1 MAQTFKTSIVVD
13 GNVNATG
20 FYGDGSNLTGITPTG
35 ALLLTGGNM
44 TGPLTITTGGIA
56 LTLTSSQN
64 TGLVVDGGTNSG
76 VIADFKFGTRKA
88 YISTSGNIYV
98 SGLFDIDDTN
108 YYVNPAGFSN
118 VSGLNVASSEVAI
131 ALTGTQS
138 RISFKDQ
145 DNVWTGYVGF
155 SGNVGSL
162 DFPGRNVRI
171 TAGYNGTIELNTGAS
186 GYNSG
191 RIHVP
196 YGYLSVDN
204 AGVYATAFY
213 DSNDSGYY
221 VDPASTS
228 NLNALNVGGQA
239 VITAGNIGSQSVNY
253 ATSAGN
259 ANTLDGI
266 DSSAF
271 VQKYNVYSG
280 GNHNM
285 DVWNNVHAAYSDNSN
300 TSSWI
305 VVQTSV
311 PQDSYSMGGFE
322 LVFEEDYEAA
332 SEGGTLKIYG
342 YWNPETNGG
351 FVGFKYTTDNP
362 LLNPNIYVARNTT
375 SGNTAFLIQGGNTS
389 YAQIIARNLW
399 LGYSASGATTT
410 WGDGWS
416 ISEQADQSGFTN
428 IDQLINASRSY
439 FQPASTAITTSNIG
453 SQSVNYASSAGTAT
467 DLNAA
472 DSTQIN
478 FNNVTNTDYST
489 MTFTSRAWQDVQG
502 VNGLAYTFNTHT
514 NAGNGGYGALQ
525 IYYGES
531 GYVYA
536 PTSFR
541 APIFYDSDN
550 TGYFL
555 NPDATSVSLKIK
567 GGIVTDAPSGSV
579 LLEHQVPE
587 ANAWI
592 FKENAANWGLYWF
605 NAGSNSGQGIGSYTT
620 VGAELFGMNNAVT
633 GFNPPETWAGINTDA
648 RAAWMLSNYSGYFWS
663 QGTQYSET
671 DMRAPVF
678 YDSNNTGYYLDPHA
692 TSNLNTLQV
701 STIRNNGSVADDDA
715 FGIYWTDSADNG
727 YAIYREPGSWSHPYP
742 DLRIAF
748 HTGIKL
754 GANSSYNGI
763 RFYTDYDMATQVM
776 SVNNSSDGYGA
787 GHVHVNGIMNA
798 GDSHRA
804 PIFYDSNDTG
814 YYTDPSSVSRV
825 NIVTPNYLRR
835 ATHETGHL
843 EGGYN
848 NIGGSDNYSN
858 PIFTIGYNYNP
869 SSTSLANMYGIGYT
883 NQSASFINFTGASD
897 WGMYVAAGGAARIWL
912 GGNSGNISNVGA
924 TYTPIIYDYNNT
936 GYYVDPNGMSSVYGI
951 AIRGDN
957 SSTDTSNQIFFW
969 SNGNST
975 TSAIGF
981 KANGGYFPN
990 PTGSGD
996 GYNTY
1001 LTMDTPG
1008 RGWVFREGVGGS
1020 DFGAAYTSGWILN
1033 NGIWQANASM
1043 RAPIFYDSNNT
1054 GYYVNPDSTSRLN
1067 SIVYD
1072 NLYWTGDQSYGFIGR
1087 NVYADTINGRGGDPL
1102 ELNYYDGGAVK
1113 IGSGVY
1119 GSKELYA
1126 GALYDAG
1133 SRVAISRG
1141 EGRNYIDYSRYVY
1154 NNNAYSGSGWV
1165 EPSDLGVRYANSSN
1179 YANYLQTAYVGGQ
1192 QLNPQVYFN
1201 NGVGLKA
1208 AMTGAWGYWSDT
1220 LWINGY
1226 AGGDVLQ
1233 MCALHTQRNGQP
1245 RIAISAQASN
1255 GSSYGT
1261 LYEIWSSYNMD
1272 APNKSGTSYYQVN
1285 TWMQFNGFYG
1295 LYWPNQYGAHFY
1307 PNDASTYTHFRLSG
1321 SKNGYGGI
1329 YDSYSAVAGIMY
1341 DSAGN
1346 GGVYREASGRWYFYH
1361 HVGNNCTGINTST
1374 TSSAYGLYVDKG
1386 IYSTG
1391 DITAYSDVRKKTN
1404 IATIDSALDK
1414 VTRLRGVYY
1423 DRIDDLERG
1432 RQIGVIAQEVNEV
1445 LPEAVT
1451 YAEDIDEYGVK
1462 YGNIVG
1468 VLIEAIKDQQKQIEE
1483 LKAIVD
1489 GLTK

>member
-13 GNVNATG
+13 GNVNASG

-35 ALLLTGGNM
+35 ALLLTGGDM
-44 TGPLTITTGGIA
+44 TGSLTITAGGIP

-88 YISTSGNIYV
+88 YISTSGNIYA

-351 FVGFKYTTDNP
+351 FIGFKYTTDNP

-453 SQSVNYASSAGTAT
+453 SQSVNYANSAGAVYGNQGNSFGLNDTKLYLRT
-467 DLNAA
+467 NGDNNHYLWNAA
-472 DSTQIN
+472 DDWEELNAYEGTGLRI
-478 FNNVTNTDYST
+478 
-489 MTFTSRAWQDVQG
+489 TSVQG
-502 VNGLAYTFNTHT
+502 GTGILYVYGSS
-514 NAGNGGYGALQ
+514 NGGYT
-525 IYYGES
+525 YSPY
-531 GYVYA
+531 
-536 PTSFR
+536 SF
-541 APIFYDSDN
+541 
-550 TGYFL
+550 
-555 NPDATSVSLKIK
+555 
-567 GGIVTDAPSGSV
+567 
-579 LLEHQVPE
+579 
-587 ANAWI
+587 
-592 FKENAANWGLYWF
+592 
-605 NAGSNSGQGIGSYTT
+605 
-620 VGAELFGMNNAVT
+620 
-633 GFNPPETWAGINTDA
+633 
-648 RAAWMLSNYSGYFWS
+648 
-663 QGTQYSET
+663 
-671 DMRAPVF
+671 RAPVF

-692 TSNLNTLQV
+692 TSNLNTVQAN
-701 STIRNNGSVADDDA
+701 TIRNDGSVSSDDG
-715 FGIYWTDSADNG
+715 FGIYWTDTADTG
-727 YAIYREPGSWSHPYP
+727 YAIYREPGGWSHPYP

-754 GANSSYNGI
+754 GANAGYNGI

-776 SVNNSSDGYGA
+776 SVNNASDGYGA
-787 GHVHVNGIMNA
+787 GHVHVNNIMHA
-798 GDSHRA
+798 GGSHRA

-814 YYTDPSSVSRV
+814 YYLDPASNSRINTIYFDTLRNPSGNWILGQDSSTTFSIGSSAVSDTMLISATYITQTSRV
-825 NIVTPNYLRR
+825 TLTDDSYYRGSPTYGFRFNNNADTINALIVNNSGDSIAYSSHR
-835 ATHETGHL
+835 A
-843 EGGYN
+843 
-848 NIGGSDNYSN
+848 
-858 PIFTIGYNYNP
+858 PIFY
-869 SSTSLANMYGIGYT
+869 
-883 NQSASFINFTGASD
+883 D
-897 WGMYVAAGGAARIWL
+897 
-912 GGNSGNISNVGA
+912 SN
-924 TYTPIIYDYNNT
+924 DT
-936 GYYVDPNGMSSVYGI
+936 GYYVNPNGMSSMYGV

-981 KANGGYFPN
+981 KSNGGYFPN
-990 PTGSGD
+990 PTGAGD

-1001 LTMDTPG
+1001 LTMDTDG
-1008 RGWVFREGVGGS
+1008 RGWVFRRGVGGS

-1033 NGIWQANASM
+1033 NGVWQANSSM

-1054 GYYVNPDSTSRLN
+1054 GYYVDPSSQSNVDDFRAAAYRGNANVGGTGTATWHPDGIYVGSTQWLYGTQYRNGATTSGQGWLYIDTN
-1067 SIVYD
+1067 FGQSIVGTYASTRYQGVWAMGDSYKLPADGTSTGSLYGLAWSHPNAGGVAGNLNTHGLLVMENGTFLAAVSGSIRSRDDMRAPIFYD
-1072 NLYWTGDQSYGFIGR
+1072 SNDTNFYLNPNGTSELSTISNGTKARWGRSIYNTNRQAYESGQGYWTGTNGWGTTEGTWDTAWKGGFSGWDIWGGSSAHPQGSQYIHAQGIVSGQHYTTADGAIAYGWMMVGAHNATDNR
-1087 NVYADTINGRGGDPL
+1087 YWLRG
-1102 ELNYYDGGAVK
+1102 K
-1113 IGSGVY
+1113 W
-1119 GSKELYA
+1119 
-1126 GALYDAG
+1126 DA
-1133 SRVAISRG
+1133 SV
-1141 EGRNYIDYSRYVY
+1141 
-1154 NNNAYSGSGWV
+1154 SGWV
-1165 EPSDLGVRYANSSN
+1165 EMY
-1179 YANYLQTAYVGGQ
+1179 T
-1192 QLNPQVYFN
+1192 
-1201 NGVGLKA
+1201 
-1208 AMTGAWGYWSDT
+1208 TG
-1220 LWINGY
+1220 
-1226 AGGDVLQ
+1226 
-1233 MCALHTQRNGQP
+1233 
-1245 RIAISAQASN
+1245 
-1255 GSSYGT
+1255 
-1261 LYEIWSSYNMD
+1261 NMD
-1272 APNKSGTSYYQVN
+1272 APNKSGTSYYQTN

-1295 LYWPNQYGAHFY
+1295 LYWPAQYGAHFL
-1307 PNDASTYTHFRLSG
+1307 PNNGSSYTQFRLDG

-1329 YDSYSAVAGIMY
+1329 YDAHSAVNGMMY
-1341 DSAGN
+1341 DGSGN
-1346 GGVYREASGRWYFYH
+1346 GGVYRESTGRWYFYH
-1361 HVGNNCTGINTST
+1361 HLGNNCTGINTST

-1468 VLIEAIKDQQKQIEE
+1468 VLIEAIKEQQKQIEE